1 MLLEVDA
8 LEVDVLEFGAL
19 EFGALEFVVFAVL
32 VGTKIEEG
40 VAIGVGV
47 VGVIG
52 FTGDGMS
59 GLPRSANGVT
69 GV

>member
-8 LEVDVLEFGAL
+8 LEVDVLEVEAL
-19 EFGALEFVVFAVL
+19 EVVVFAVL

-59 GLPRSANGVT
+59 GLPRSANGVA
-69 GV
+69 GA